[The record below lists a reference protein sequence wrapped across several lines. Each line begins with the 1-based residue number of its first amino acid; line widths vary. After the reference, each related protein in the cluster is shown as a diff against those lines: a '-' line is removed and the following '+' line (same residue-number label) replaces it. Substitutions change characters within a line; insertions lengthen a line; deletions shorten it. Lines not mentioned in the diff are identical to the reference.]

1 MYFILLQFLD
11 ATTGVPHMGDPK
23 FRAYTVIVSGLRMAT
38 NYSFEVQPK
47 ETRRTRF
54 YVQNQSWI
62 QNPSATRVVVQTKG
76 CKFLL
81 KCQGESNIYVSVK
94 TINDLISKT
103 AIYFINLDHIKVD
116 L

>member
-1 MYFILLQFLD
+1 MMATLIVHLPKKFPFASIDDIYFMLLQFLD

-76 CKFLL
+76 CKFIL
-81 KCQGESNIYVSVK
+81 KWQGESK
-94 TINDLISKT
+94 TVI
-103 AIYFINLDHIKVD
+103 
-116 L
+116 